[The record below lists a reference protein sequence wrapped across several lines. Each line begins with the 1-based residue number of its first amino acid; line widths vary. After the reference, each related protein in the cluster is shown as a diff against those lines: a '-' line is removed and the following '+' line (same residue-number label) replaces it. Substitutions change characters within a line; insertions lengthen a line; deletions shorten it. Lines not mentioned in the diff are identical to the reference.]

1 MNQMNNKILNCLKKN
16 SRMSWQGIGKQ
27 VHLTGQAVAARV
39 KQMEDQNIITGYTIR
54 QDAIKQ
60 HFISVFMDTTSFD
73 QLESFLN
80 QNPEVDQAFKVTG
93 DGCYF
98 VIYSGDDRELEEF
111 LNSLVSYGR
120 YRVSSTL
127 SRVK

>member
-1 MNQMNNKILNCLKKN
+1 
-16 SRMSWQGIGKQ
+16 
-27 VHLTGQAVAARV
+27 
-39 KQMEDQNIITGYTIR
+39 
-54 QDAIKQ
+54 
-60 HFISVFMDTTSFD
+60 MDTTSFD

-80 QNPEVDQAFKVTG
+80 QNPEVDQSFKVTG